1 MKRPFIKRKENIS
14 KFYISRG
21 FNDTAYLQLKRFD
34 LFIYKK
40 NGDIEQVDYSSLGLW
55 NSTFNLIE
63 TTEEIAKKNLMF
75 KITRLESYG

>member
-1 MKRPFIKRKENIS
+1 MKRPFIKRKKNIS
-14 KFYISRG
+14 KFYISRS

-40 NGDIEQVDYSSLGLW
+40 NGDIEQVDYSSLGSW

-75 KITRLESYG
+75 KRFVLS

>member
-1 MKRPFIKRKENIS
+1 MKRPFIKRKKNIS
-14 KFYISRG
+14 KFYISRD

-63 TTEEIAKKNLMF
+63 TTEEIAKKNLIF
-75 KITRLESYG
+75 KRFVLS